1 MKHILWILALL
12 ALFGASSCKKYY
24 TCVCTSYTPG
34 VNDTSFTIQAANS
47 TQAVNN
53 CYSQILGHTSNC
65 VYQ

>member
-1 MKHILWILALL
+1 MKYIALLLVVLALL
-12 ALFGASSCKKYY
+12 GASSCKKDY

-34 VNDTSFTIQAANS
+34 VNDTSFVIQAANS